1 MIPTT
6 RTQHN
11 TVLSERLLITR
22 IITGLGLALLLVLGI
37 AAAGHLETDGTT
49 PVPLGI
55 SALLDPHVEP
65 LSDNATDPSGA
76 GEHQAAVGESSG
88 TSALMGAA
96 LCVLGVLCGL
106 VFAVLTHRLW
116 RRRVLPERGIWPR
129 ILSLFPHPSTFSR
142 VRPLSLTQ
150 LSISRT

>member
-22 IITGLGLALLLVLGI
+22 IITGLGLALLLMLGI

-49 PVPLGI
+49 PVPLGM

-65 LSDNATDPSGA
+65 LSDSDTDPSVA
-76 GEHQAAVGESSG
+76 GERQAVVGGSSG
-88 TSALMGAA
+88 ASALMGAA

-106 VFAVLTHRLW
+106 VFVVLAHRLW

-142 VRPLSLTQ
+142 VSLLSLTQ